1 MASGMRAYKLA
12 EELGLSREDL
22 IKKAAE
28 IGIEIRNPM
37 TSLDEEQ
44 TNTIRRKLTVG
55 AEVETVQKRVGT
67 GVIRRRKRKAET
79 ETDEAAVAEGDGE
92 PAQLE
97 EPLAAEQPSLTA
109 APAPITPDEGEAGGA
124 PTPIGEATPLAASG
138 AAERPVAA
146 PAGRGF
152 ERVKTPV
159 RVVEDPLLPQPQPAA
174 AAGATATTP
183 SRRSSPV
190 PVPRDVEPEPESAPF
205 AGGAGRK
212 APRPARPARADLSLR
227 EQETIARMMRG
238 GNVQAQLERRRM
250 VVEQQSR
257 AQPQRKRSA
266 APARKTLPAA
276 PGKTKRLVRIGSR
289 IAVVEFSRQT
299 GAKVRDLQRRAR
311 AIDAELA
318 ESDFLDGE
326 TAALIAEDLGCE
338 VQRVSSEVERALAAT
353 RAPAVKADGEPRPPV
368 VTVMGHVDHGKTSL
382 LDTIRKTKV
391 AAGEAGGIT
400 QHIGAY
406 QARTADGSLVTFID
420 TPGHAAFSQ
429 MRARGAQ
436 VTDVVVLVVAADD
449 GVMPQT
455 IEAIAHAKAAGVPIL
470 VAVNKVDKADANP
483 QRVRQA
489 LLEHGLVAEDFG
501 GETICVDVSATKG
514 TGVDKLLEMLALQA
528 EVLEL
533 RASRK
538 GPARGVVVEAEL
550 DRGRGPLATVL
561 VREGTLEPG
570 DAIVA
575 GSVYGRVRS
584 LIDADGGTVKE
595 AGPSTPVRIVGLSGV
610 PLAGEELFVVKNERE
625 AKQIVD
631 HRLALEQQKAAQ
643 AAEATNPAA
652 LTAEVLFARMEGVG
666 ERELFA
672 VVKAD
677 VQGTVEAI
685 REALAKLSTEKV
697 KLNVIH
703 YGVGGVKE
711 SDVMLAAASKA
722 VIFGFHVRPEPAAR
736 RLAEQEGVTI
746 RCFDIVYELLDD
758 AILLMRGLLPPKETE
773 KRLGNA
779 LVKELFHIPKL
790 GTISG
795 CAVEDGKIM
804 RSARARILRNGIVI
818 YAGKLS
824 SLRRFKDDV
833 REVSAPLECGI
844 GIENYNDVKV
854 GDRIEAFEIEQTP
867 DSL

>member
-1 MASGMRAYKLA
+1 MAKVMRAYKLA
-12 EELGLSREDL
+12 EELGLTREDL

-28 IGIEIRNPM
+28 VGIEIRNPM
-37 TSLDEEQ
+37 ASLDEDQ
-44 TNTIRRKLTVG
+44 ANVIRRKLST
-55 AEVETVQKRVGT
+55 AADVETVQKRVGT
-67 GVIRRRKRKAET
+67 GVIRRRKRKTEAGGEEAVGTELEHEPGLGEEAHALETVLLTAEGAGAAAPELGGAPARGEEPAT
-79 ETDEAAVAEGDGE
+79 LAAAATSEAAVV
-92 PAQLE
+92 AQ
-97 EPLAAEQPSLTA
+97 QT
-109 APAPITPDEGEAGGA
+109 
-124 PTPIGEATPLAASG
+124 
-138 AAERPVAA
+138 
-146 PAGRGF
+146 GRGF
-152 ERVKTPV
+152 AASTTPV
-159 RVVEDPLLPQPQPAA
+159 RVVEDPLLAQAQPAA
-174 AAGATATTP
+174 AAAATTEAAP
-183 SRRSSPV
+183 ARRGPV
-190 PVPRDVEPEPESAPF
+190 PVPRDVEPEPEAAPF

-212 APRPARPARADLSLR
+212 APRPTRPARADLTLR

-250 VVEQQSR
+250 LVEQQSR
-257 AQPQRKRSA
+257 AQPQRKRA
-266 APARKTLPAA
+266 AATGRKQLPPA
-276 PGKTKRLVRIGSR
+276 PGKTKRLVRIGTR
-289 IAVVEFSRQT
+289 IAVVDFSSQT
-299 GAKVRDLQRRAR
+299 GAKVRDIQRRAR
-311 AIDAELA
+311 ALDPELA
-318 ESDFLDGE
+318 ESDFLEGD

-338 VQRVSSEVERALAAT
+338 VQRVESEVEKALAAT
-353 RAPAVKADGEPRPPV
+353 RAPSSEADGEPRPPV

-382 LDTIRKTKV
+382 LDYIRKAKV

-436 VTDVVVLVVAADD
+436 ATDVVVLVVAADD

-455 IEAIAHAKAAGVPIL
+455 IEAIAHAKAANVPIL

-561 VREGTLEPG
+561 VREGTLKPG

-584 LIDADGGTVKE
+584 LIDSEGATVKE

-610 PLAGEELFVVKNERE
+610 PLAGDELFAVKNERE

-631 HRLALEQQKAAQ
+631 HRLALEQQKAAH

-652 LTAEVLFARMEGVG
+652 LSAEALFARMEGTG

-703 YGVGGVKE
+703 SGVGGVKE

-736 RLAEQEGVTI
+736 KLAEQEGVAI
-746 RCFDIVYELLDD
+746 RSFDIVYELLDD

-773 KRLGNA
+773 KRLGSA
-779 LVKELFHIPKL
+779 VVKELFHIPKL
-790 GTISG
+790 GTIAG
-795 CAVEDGKIM
+795 CGVEEGKIT
-804 RSARARILRNGIVI
+804 RSARARILRNAVVI

-833 REVSAPLECGI
+833 REVAAPLECGI

>member
-1 MASGMRAYKLA
+1 MRAYKLA
-12 EELGLSREDL
+12 EELELSREDL

-37 TSLDEEQ
+37 ATIDEDQ
-44 TNTIRRKLTVG
+44 ANTIRRRLAPG
-55 AEVETVQKRVGT
+55 SEAETVQKRVGS
-67 GVIRRRKRKAET
+67 GVIRRRKRKT
-79 ETDEAAVAEGDGE
+79 ETDGDEAQASESDAD
-92 PAQLE
+92 
-97 EPLAAEQPSLTA
+97 
-109 APAPITPDEGEAGGA
+109 
-124 PTPIGEATPLAASG
+124 AASTDAESPI
-138 AAERPVAA
+138 AADVAA
-146 PAGRGF
+146 PAAEPETAPPGSATPVEEAPPIAASSAPETRDPDRPIGR
-152 ERVKTPV
+152 VTTPV
-159 RVVEDPLLPQPQPAA
+159 RVVEDPLLAAAPPAA
-174 AAGATATTP
+174 ASSTP
-183 SRRSSPV
+183 ASDAAIPKRGV
-190 PVPRDVEPEPESAPF
+190 PLPTREVEAEPESAPF
-205 AGGAGRK
+205 PGTAGRK
-212 APRPARPARADLSLR
+212 TARPPRPARADLTLR

-250 VVEQQSR
+250 LVEQQSR
-257 AQPQRKRSA
+257 AQPQRRRVASA
-266 APARKTLPAA
+266 GRKSAPPA
-276 PGKTKRLVRIGSR
+276 PGDVKRVVKIGARIT
-289 IAVVEFSRQT
+289 IVDLSRQS
-299 GAKVRDLQRRAR
+299 GVKVRDLQRRAR
-311 AIDAELA
+311 ALDSSFAED
-318 ESDFLDGE
+318 DFLDGE
-326 TAALIAEDLGCE
+326 SAALIAEDLGCE
-338 VQRVSSEVERALAAT
+338 VQRVTSEVERALAAT
-353 RAPAVKADGEPRPPV
+353 RAPALEGDGELRPPV

-382 LDTIRKTKV
+382 LDRIRETKV

-406 QARTADGSLVTFID
+406 QAQSSDGSLVTFID

-470 VAVNKVDKADANP
+470 VAVNKVDKPDANP

-489 LLEHGLVAEDFG
+489 LLEHGLVSEEFG

-514 TGVDKLLEMLALQA
+514 TGVDKLLEMIALQA

-533 RASRK
+533 RANPKAS
-538 GPARGVVVEAEL
+538 ARGVVVEAEL

-561 VREGTLEPG
+561 VREGTLTPG

-575 GSVYGRVRS
+575 GGVYGRVRS
-584 LIDADGGTVKE
+584 LIDADGGTVKK

-610 PLAGEELFVVKNERE
+610 PLAGDELLVVKNERE
-625 AKQIVD
+625 AKQIAD
-631 HRLALEQQKAAQ
+631 HRLALDQQKAAA
-643 AAEATNPAA
+643 AAEETKPSA
-652 LTAEVLFARMEGVG
+652 LSAEVLFARMEGTG

-685 REALAKLSTEKV
+685 REALAKLSTDKV
-697 KLNVIH
+697 KLTVIH
-703 YGVGGVKE
+703 HGVGGVKE

-722 VIFGFHVRPEPAAR
+722 VIFAFHVRPEPAAR
-736 RLAEQEGVTI
+736 KLAEREAVTI
-746 RCFDIVYELLDD
+746 RSFDIVYELLDD

-773 KRLGNA
+773 KRLGTA

-790 GTISG
+790 GTIAG
-795 CAVEDGKIM
+795 CAMEDGKIS
-804 RSARARILRNGIVI
+804 RSARARILRDGIVI

-833 REVSAPLECGI
+833 REVVAPLECGI

>member
-1 MASGMRAYKLA
+1 MAKGMRAYKLA
-12 EELGLSREDL
+12 EELGLTREDL

-37 TSLDEEQ
+37 ATIDDDQAS
-44 TNTIRRKLTVG
+44 TIRRKFAAGSET
-55 AEVETVQKRVGT
+55 ETVQKRVGS
-67 GVIRRRKRKAET
+67 GVIRRRKRKT
-79 ETDEAAVAEGDGE
+79 ESEADEAAGSAVE
-92 PAQLE
+92 PE
-97 EPLAAEQPSLTA
+97 MGSVEPEPLAASDAVSP
-109 APAPITPDEGEAGGA
+109 
-124 PTPIGEATPLAASG
+124 EATPEVELPGALPPQIEEAPPIAAS
-138 AAERPVAA
+138 AA
-146 PAGRGF
+146 PEPRPADRSIA
-152 ERVKTPV
+152 RVTTPV
-159 RVVEDPLLPQPQPAA
+159 VVVEDPLL
-174 AAGATATTP
+174 AAGAPAAPAAETTSP
-183 SRRSSPV
+183 RRGVAIP
-190 PVPRDVEPEPESAPF
+190 PPREIEPEPESAPF
-205 AGGAGRK
+205 GAGPGRGK
-212 APRPARPARADLSLR
+212 PARPARPARADLTLR

-250 VVEQQSR
+250 LVEQQSR
-257 AQPQRKRSA
+257 AQPQRRRSA
-266 APARKTLPAA
+266 SPVRKGPQPA
-276 PGKTKRLVRIGSR
+276 PGDVKRVVKIGAR
-289 IAVVEFSRQT
+289 IAMVELSRQT
-299 GAKVRDLQRRAR
+299 GLKLRDLHRRAR
-311 AIDAELA
+311 ALEPSHAED
-318 ESDFLDGE
+318 DFLEGDL
-326 TAALIAEDLGCE
+326 AALIAEDLGCE
-338 VQRVSSEVERALAAT
+338 VQRITSEVERALAAT
-353 RAPAVKADGEPRPPV
+353 RAPGAAGEGELRPPV

-406 QARTADGSLVTFID
+406 QARSSDGSVVTFID

-489 LLEHGLVAEDFG
+489 LLEHGLVSEDFG

-514 TGVDKLLEMLALQA
+514 TGVDKLLEMIALQA

-533 RASRK
+533 RANPK
-538 GPARGVVVEAEL
+538 APARGVVVEAEL

-561 VREGTLEPG
+561 VREGTLRPG
-570 DAIVA
+570 DSIVA
-575 GSVYGRVRS
+575 GGVYGRVRS
-584 LIDADGGTVKE
+584 LIDADGSTLKE
-595 AGPSTPVRIVGLSGV
+595 AGPSAPVRIVGLSGV
-610 PLAGEELFVVKNERE
+610 PLAGDELLVVKNERE
-625 AKQIVD
+625 AKQIAD
-631 HRLALEQQKAAQ
+631 HRLELEQKKAAQ
-643 AAEATNPAA
+643 AAEETRPSA
-652 LTAEVLFARMEGVG
+652 LSAEVLFARMEGTG

-685 REALAKLSTEKV
+685 REALAKLSTDKV
-697 KLNVIH
+697 KLSVIH
-703 YGVGGVKE
+703 HGVGGVKE

-722 VIFGFHVRPEPAAR
+722 VIFAFHVRPEPAAR
-736 RLAEQEGVTI
+736 KLAEREGVTI
-746 RCFDIVYELLDD
+746 RSFDIVYELLDD
-758 AILLMRGLLPPKETE
+758 AILLMRGLLPPKESE

-790 GTISG
+790 GTIAG
-795 CAVEDGKIM
+795 CAIEDGKIS
-804 RSARARILRNGIVI
+804 RSARARILRDGVVI

-833 REVSAPLECGI
+833 REVVAPLECGI